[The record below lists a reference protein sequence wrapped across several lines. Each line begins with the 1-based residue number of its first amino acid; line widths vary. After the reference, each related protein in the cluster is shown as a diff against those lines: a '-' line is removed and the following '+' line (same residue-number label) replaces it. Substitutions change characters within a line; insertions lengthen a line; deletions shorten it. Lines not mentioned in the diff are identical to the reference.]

1 MALGRELGDLRGMAT
16 ALIAV
21 AQTEGATRG
30 AEMAREAVAAFR
42 ELEDAWG
49 IATSLEGSG
58 GS

>member
-1 MALGRELGDLRGMAT
+1 MAT